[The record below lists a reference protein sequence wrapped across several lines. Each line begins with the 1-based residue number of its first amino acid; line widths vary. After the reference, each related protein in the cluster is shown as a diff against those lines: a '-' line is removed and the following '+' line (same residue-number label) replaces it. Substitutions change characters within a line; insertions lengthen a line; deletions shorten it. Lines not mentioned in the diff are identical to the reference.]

1 MAHAEGPPRAGW
13 SGVVPGSSLRTC
25 RAPWKVCA
33 CVCMMFHRVGRG
45 AWAFEVRGRHVG
57 AWSVRGK
64 RCIGYSWECYLYKR
78 PLRYASTVSFDF
90 RISYL
95 RPISTCFTRQLP
107 ISYSSNGEA
116 AQAFTRTRRARAGCV
131 CAGRGRRLRLLE
143 LSRRRWRAR
152 ARALAMSSSSPYA
165 MAARRASRGCTA
177 VVAACRACG
186 AADEACAVKM
196 VLEASEVAHSV
207 AYSSAET

>member
-1 MAHAEGPPRAGW
+1 MCWIQLSVTKTYVTGDPGARARGY
-13 SGVVPGSSLRTC
+13 VI
-25 RAPWKVCA
+25 
-33 CVCMMFHRVGRG
+33 MFHETAADQLQLGRRDCPG
-45 AWAFEVRGRHVG
+45 VHA
-57 AWSVRGK
+57 
-64 RCIGYSWECYLYKR
+64 
-78 PLRYASTVSFDF
+78 
-90 RISYL
+90 
-95 RPISTCFTRQLP
+95 
-107 ISYSSNGEA
+107 
-116 AQAFTRTRRARAGCV
+116 RARAR
-131 CAGRGRRLRLLE
+131 AAHAPALSALE

-152 ARALAMSSSSPYA
+152 VRALAMSSSSPYG